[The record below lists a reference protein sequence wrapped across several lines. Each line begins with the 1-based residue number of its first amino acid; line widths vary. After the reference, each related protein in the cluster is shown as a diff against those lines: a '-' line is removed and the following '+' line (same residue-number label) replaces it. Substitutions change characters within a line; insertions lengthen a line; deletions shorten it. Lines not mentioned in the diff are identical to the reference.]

1 VKISLEETHE
11 WLNVIN
17 PTNLSLVSREMIDAL
32 RTESLSDR
40 NVDHLIK
47 ELLEQTQKS
56 IDPLEYAEALTHCA
70 VIRAARGE
78 YKSALGNIQK
88 AVPLYKSSQY
98 KFAVALWMQGWI
110 EWRLQENRKAYIHWT
125 DAKEILKSL
134 VKSLTTT
141 RRAEYFQQIPWYLER
156 IEDMSLE
163 LVRHAEEAYSWINWF
178 EPSHLGQTGLGF
190 RELLDQKIAENK
202 GASVYQVMQALQN
215 QKLNIPDNQAAPEM
229 LVEAGL
235 AAHQLGIEYES
246 EMLLKQAIG
255 LFRPESHQQA
265 SVYWMLG
272 AVQLAI
278 KGKTLEAIQ
287 NWERSIEIFERIP
300 QRLKTRQR
308 QAYKNWLL
316 EMLPV
321 FQKALDRVIHQTV

>member
-1 VKISLEETHE
+1 VKIPLEKAHE

-32 RTESLSDR
+32 RTGSLSDR

-47 ELLEQTQKS
+47 ELLDQTQKS

-78 YKSALGNIQK
+78 DKSALGYIQK
-88 AVPLYKSSQY
+88 AVALYESSPY
-98 KFAVALWMQGWI
+98 KYAVALWMLGWI
-110 EWRLQENRKAYIHWT
+110 EWRLQENRKAYTHWT
-125 DAKEILKSL
+125 DARDILKSL

-141 RRAEYFQQIPWYLER
+141 HRAEYFQQIPWYLER
-156 IEDMSLE
+156 IEDINLE
-163 LVRHAEEAYSWINWF
+163 LVWHPEEAYSWINWF
-178 EPSHLGQTGLGF
+178 EPSHLDQTGLGF
-190 RELLDQKIAENK
+190 RDLLDQKIAENK
-202 GASVYQVMQALQN
+202 SASVYQVMQALQR
-215 QKLNIPDNQAAPEM
+215 QMLDSPDNQAAPEM

-235 AAHQLGIEYES
+235 AAHQLGIGYES
-246 EMLLKQAIG
+246 ELLLKQAIG
-255 LFRPESHQQA
+255 LYRPESHQQA

-278 KGKTLEAIQ
+278 EGKTLEAIR

-308 QAYKNWLL
+308 LSYKNWLL
-316 EMLPV
+316 EMLPI
-321 FQKALDRVIHQTV
+321 FQKALDSVIHQAV